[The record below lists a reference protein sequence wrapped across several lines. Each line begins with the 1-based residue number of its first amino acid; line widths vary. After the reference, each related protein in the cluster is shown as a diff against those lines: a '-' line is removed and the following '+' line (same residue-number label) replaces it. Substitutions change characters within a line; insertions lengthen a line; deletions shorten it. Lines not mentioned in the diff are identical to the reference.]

1 MANLLTLQL
10 DFKRVNEV
18 GLTIKIDATI
28 IIKTKVIRQMQRLS
42 VGVKARRL
50 QMYVEIAL

>member
-28 IIKTKVIRQMQRLS
+28 IIKIKVIRQMQRIS

>member
-28 IIKTKVIRQMQRLS
+28 IIKTKVIRKRQRLS